1 MREKNENNTQSQD
14 GWYEHKETGAIVHL
28 QDDPDY
34 GVPLTNSFIK
44 AGYVF
49 VGDEDPRKVSEEEV
63 ETTSQVKTNKKRK

>member
-1 MREKNENNTQSQD
+1 MREKNENVNQSQD

-34 GVPLTNSFIK
+34 GVPLTNSYIK

-49 VGDEDPRKVSEEEV
+49 VGTEDPRKKVSEQK
-63 ETTSQVKTNKKRK
+63 ETIKKEGK